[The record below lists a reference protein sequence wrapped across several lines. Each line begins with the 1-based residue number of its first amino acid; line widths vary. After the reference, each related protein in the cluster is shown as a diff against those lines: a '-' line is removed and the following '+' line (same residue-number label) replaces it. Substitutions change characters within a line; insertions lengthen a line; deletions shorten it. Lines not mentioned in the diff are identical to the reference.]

1 MQKIVT
7 VRDAT
12 ITIPKT
18 KTPAAICVFIIS
30 FTSSSRFPESLAR
43 VTKICTLETYLCY
56 QWRLFLSCS
65 WSPRRCTA
73 ARIPRC
79 RRPSCEIC
87 KQIQQFFLRHV
98 QYPWNCNFNKKY
110 CDLSFSKMLKEHYA
124 LAPTQ
129 IYFEKCDCVFFV
141 TYTWSRAKFWFTF
154 RTDELHLC

>member
-43 VTKICTLETYLCY
+43 VTKICTLETHLCY

-73 ARIPRC
+73 ARIRRC
-79 RRPSCEIC
+79 RRPSCEIYRKNTAMRLSLLTQNKSHC
-87 KQIQQFFLRHV
+87 VGYLEDDTRSGGRRILLCCCNSHSNQFLE
-98 QYPWNCNFNKKY
+98 N
-110 CDLSFSKMLKEHYA
+110 LKDSHRSLKNSSYS
-124 LAPTQ
+124 L
-129 IYFEKCDCVFFV
+129 CV
-141 TYTWSRAKFWFTF
+141 
-154 RTDELHLC
+154 